1 MSKKAPIQDSF
12 LLFNELR
19 KVMDLPERTTSV
31 NINISVGS
39 VPTATVTY
47 LLSAPEGAVME
58 SVKNKFRL
66 QLIKEGQ
73 AK

>member
-19 KVMDLPERTTSV
+19 KIMDLPERTTSV
-31 NINISVGS
+31 NINISVGFA
-39 VPTATVTY
+39 PTATVTY
-47 LLSAPEGAVME
+47 LLPAPEGAVME
-58 SVKNKFRL
+58 SVENKFRL
-66 QLIKEGQ
+66 ELIKEGQ